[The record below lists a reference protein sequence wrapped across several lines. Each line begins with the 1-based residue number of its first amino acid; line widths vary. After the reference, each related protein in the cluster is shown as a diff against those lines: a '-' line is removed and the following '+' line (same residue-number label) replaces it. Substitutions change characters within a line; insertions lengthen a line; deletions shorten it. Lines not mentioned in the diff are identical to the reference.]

1 MEYSHY
7 IFIFEDHSN
16 LTIRL
21 ENARSFGSIVSRSS
35 AVGPTTGL
43 TLFRVQLTYFQF
55 SSRKHE
61 VFCFCDSVII
71 IYYIT
76 SPNSDQIR

>member
-1 MEYSHY
+1 MEYSQC
-7 IFIFEDHSN
+7 ILIFEDHSN
-16 LTIRL
+16 LTVRL
-21 ENARSFGSIVSRSS
+21 ENVRSFGRNVSRSS

-71 IYYIT
+71 IYDIA
-76 SPNSDQIR
+76 SSNSDQIR